1 MRKPVSHYL
10 DHPGMKNIKEPV
22 ALYFSYVD
30 VSQYDFYDL
39 HKEEYSRLRNSCKY
53 GLVKFLREAGYFA
66 VADDDPDAALPNRVV
81 VSDSGIQTPFIE
93 PEKVQDV
100 AFSLVQNILD
110 SEIALP
116 RSYVFAVSLEQLT

>member
-30 VSQYDFYDL
+30 VDQHDFYDL
-39 HKEEYSRLRNSCKY
+39 HKEEYSRLKNSCKY
-53 GLVKFLREAGYFA
+53 DLVKYLQKKQYLA

-93 PEKVQDV
+93 PEKVKHI
-100 AFSLVQNILD
+100 ASLLIQHILN